1 MERDTQLNP
10 EPMTVNLKAIYLVN
24 EDSYIVTRG
33 YHNLEVD
40 GISVS
45 ANTFVVSNLSSI
57 RNVRT
62 LPREITHYVNE
73 QGEIKSVE
81 AYRSEKNELLVG
93 ATEDSEYSDCYS
105 FSDLDKEFAY
115 RRFLKTWTPVYNEVH
130 IEKEP
135 VTVELTE
142 VRTDS
147 GDPDIR
153 SLWNAPGM
161 NAKSHLYSLDRL
173 GITVREFKAYC
184 ETHEL
189 TYTLGGGSHSG
200 IRFAQIDGKYL
211 GFDDM
216 DYSRGSLFTGTLEQC
231 KQEKERLQKRV
242 ETGVKLFVAKYRTKP
257 GLKNAGDMLDDLDT
271 ILSMVSN
278 ISPMKASR
286 SAYVSALDKI
296 RKLREEVRQ
305 ELLA

>member
-1 MERDTQLNP
+1 M
-10 EPMTVNLKAIYLVN
+10 
-24 EDSYIVTRG
+24 
-33 YHNLEVD
+33 
-40 GISVS
+40 
-45 ANTFVVSNLSSI
+45 
-57 RNVRT
+57 
-62 LPREITHYVNE
+62 NE
-73 QGEIKSVE
+73 QGGIKSVE
-81 AYRSEKNELLVG
+81 SYQSEKNELLVG

-161 NAKSHLYSLDRL
+161 DAKCHLYSLDRL
-173 GITVREFKAYC
+173 AISVREFKAYC

-200 IRFAQIDGKYL
+200 IRFARIDGKYL

-286 SAYVSALDKI
+286 SAHISALGEI